1 MLESNEAIINFLTQE
16 RPKKEDEEEEPEED
30 ILVPDEHPEETTSL
44 EELEQK
50 IADLKVQLNKKNLKP
65 DDRKKLEKLYNFY
78 LQQKNILI
86 ENETNKKKNEII
98 NQNEINV
105 NKIIQEEQERRK
117 KAQEEEAKRIE
128 ELQRQEEAKKK
139 SEGVIS
145 TKDIPSE
152 KNIYRD
158 QQIYKGNTPWTDP
171 LFPPEK
177 KSLCP
182 FNSKGWVLPED
193 VWESDVDGWE
203 KVKWCRAEEIFDS
216 ENFNVFELGSKG
228 DKHKIS
234 ANDIQQ
240 GSIGDCYFLSVI
252 GSLCNIYLKSGEKL
266 IEDLFF
272 DTKKTKEHV
281 YGVYIFI
288 NGVWELV
295 LVDDY
300 FPYLGSNFKQFAFA
314 SSQGNELWVSI
325 LEKAWAKINGCYAK
339 IGCGGSPHEVF
350 DVLTEAYSEQV
361 SVNKSKANE
370 IWNKMVESQKKG
382 FVMTAGTSGD
392 VSNLDIEEVGLSPGH
407 AYTVLGVYELEGTR
421 GKEKVVRLRN
431 PWGNGEWNGDWSD
444 SSSKWTS
451 ALKNKMGLS
460 KKDDGDFYMSFND
473 YITYYV
479 TMGFA
484 KIHPSYE
491 TSVLKIKK
499 ADAIGCQLIKVT
511 VTQPRVHTYLSLY
524 QKNPRIITKQGYY
537 QKTSLCFM
545 MLCDS
550 NFNYLGSM
558 SNTDMHICVEKT
570 LTKGD
575 YYIFCDVNYRYVGDN
590 HGFNITSYG
599 ESELKLENLTKSN
612 KVNIPQSLE
621 KALISYCKVS
631 GIKPNRDSRGIETY
645 TQNYGKDLPFML
657 LAFNNTSSNYFQ
669 INVETK
675 ARGTKSFC
683 IYCDTDASEDDIKVT
698 KQLPPNSSRAIV
710 IMKHTNS
717 SLFSI
722 SYSVQA
728 SSASAM
734 NNNINNNNNRPQSNY
749 EDDDDVRND
758 PVFRTEGEA
767 IDEDGYIVQYF
778 REEKNGFT
786 IGIENK
792 GRTRERF
799 KLILE
804 GLDFTD
810 SANRGKGVS
819 APFELSPNQR
829 KKWFV
834 SLKKRYTGD
843 LSFQFDYA

>member
-1 MLESNEAIINFLTQE
+1 M
-16 RPKKEDEEEEPEED
+16 D
-30 ILVPDEHPEETTSL
+30 
-44 EELEQK
+44 
-50 IADLKVQLNKKNLKP
+50 KKNIKP

-86 ENETNKKKNEII
+86 ENETKKKKEEMI

-105 NKIIQEEQERRK
+105 NKMIQEEQERRR
-117 KAQEEEAKRIE
+117 KAQEEEEKRIE

-139 SEGVIS
+139 AEGVIS

-158 QQIYKGNTPWTDP
+158 QEIYKGSKPWTDP
-171 LFPPEK
+171 LFPAEK

-182 FNSKGWVLPED
+182 FNNKGWVLPED

-203 KVKWCRAEEIFDS
+203 KIKWCRAEEIFDS
-216 ENFNVFELGSKG
+216 EKFNVFEMGSKS
-228 DKHKIS
+228 DKDKIS

-252 GSLCNIYLKSGEKL
+252 GSLCHIYFKNGQKL
-266 IEDLFF
+266 IEDLFLH
-272 DTKKTKEHV
+272 TTQTKEHV

-300 FPYLGSNFKQFAFA
+300 FPYIGSTFKQFAFA

-325 LEKAWAKINGCYAK
+325 LEKAWAKVNGCYAK

-361 SVNKSKANE
+361 SVNKNKADE
-370 IWNKMVESQKKG
+370 IWNKMIESQKKG

-407 AYTVLGVYELEGTR
+407 AYTVLGVHELEGSR

-444 SSSKWTS
+444 SSSKWTT
-451 ALKNKMGLS
+451 ALKNKMNLS

-473 YITYYV
+473 FTKYYV

-484 KIHPSYE
+484 KIHPDYE
-491 TSVLKIKK
+491 TAVLKIKK
-499 ADAIGCQLIKVT
+499 EDAVRLQLIKVT
-511 VTQPRVHTYLSLY
+511 VNKPQVHTYLSLY

-537 QKTSLCFM
+537 QKTALCFM

-550 NFNYLGSM
+550 NFNFMGSM
-558 SNTDMHICVEKT
+558 SNTDMHICVEKV
-570 LTKGD
+570 LKKGE

-590 HGFNITSYG
+590 HGYNITSYG
-599 ESELKLENLTKSN
+599 EYELTLENLTKSN
-612 KVNIPQSLE
+612 KINIQQSFE
-621 KALISYCKVS
+621 KALVSYCKVS
-631 GIKPNRDSRGIETY
+631 GIKPNKDSRGIEIY

-657 LAFNNTSSNYFQ
+657 LVFNNTSSNYFQ
-669 INVETK
+669 ANIEAK
-675 ARGTKSFC
+675 ARGTRSFC
-683 IYCDTDASEDDIKVT
+683 IYSDSDASEDDTKVT
-698 KQLPPNSSRAIV
+698 KQLPPNTPRSIV
-710 IMKHTNS
+710 IMKYTNS

-722 SYSVQA
+722 SYGVSA
-728 SSASAM
+728 SSASKA
-734 NNNINNNNNRPQSNY
+734 NQPSVNPQNKQPQQQQND
-749 EDDDDVRND
+749 EDDDVRND

-767 IDEDGYIVQYF
+767 IDEGGYILQYF
-778 REEKNGFT
+778 KEEKNGFT

-792 GRTRERF
+792 GRTKEKF
-799 KLILE
+799 KLMLE

-810 SANRGKGVS
+810 SVNRGKSVS
-819 APFELSPNQR
+819 AAFDLGPNQR
-829 KKWFV
+829 KKWYV
-834 SLKKRYTGD
+834 TLKKRYSGD